1 MMIHRNMARRKNL
14 AMKAVAS
21 KPVEKKAS
29 VEDKPLVSEFTREE
43 VEKMPYMKLRS
54 VAKKNGID
62 TDNLDAKEVRSTLIE
77 KLGL

>member
-21 KPVEKKAS
+21 KPVKKEEKR
-29 VEDKPLVSEFTREE
+29 EDKPLVSEFTREE